1 MIQKSVEPR
10 LPALTH
16 LKVGAFHFNL
26 PPTAYIFVIEALE
39 KPQRRRN
46 SMQIESPMTK
56 RKRFFHYFRTH
67 LWSLALVFLVLL
79 GASYCDSVTP
89 RMYRQLMKGFQ
100 EGKMD
105 ELIQPAGWLCIYTF
119 ASAALTLFGNYL
131 TNIAGEE
138 ISAHLRMDLFSALQ
152 KMPFWFFTHS
162 KNGHFISLFNHQL
175 QGAHNGITRTVPR
188 IITNIMTICMT
199 GYQVFK
205 SDMKVSLA
213 FLVILPVFVLI
224 TEWLQTRLKSS
235 HKQAHNIRAQMNDM
249 LTANL
254 SASAVLAQKNFG
266 RTAQVRAGF
275 DASSQEIRTSHENI
289 AWFQDIYSRVIYVL
303 FSMGTSISYVFAGLA
318 LASKDA
324 EPGDFIQLTTSINRL
339 QTPMMSLGTIR
350 MEMASTIDCFE
361 AIFEHLSNA
370 ERFTNLVNA
379 PDRPQIKLGAWP
391 GDIILEDVS
400 FTYPSGDIFTTH
412 KPESVNAE
420 KLESDDSAEALKD
433 GELVLKNISAT
444 IEKGSKVAMVGPN
457 GSGKTTLAMLIAG
470 LHVPSSGII
479 RAAGHHYSNLEEESF
494 RKHVGVLDQN
504 PWFENASIEANLK
517 IASPS
522 CSHEDIERVCSI
534 ANILDFINGL
544 PKKFET
550 VIGES
555 AMRLSSGQRQKLALA
570 RLLLK
575 KPSVLILDEFNSHL
589 DTRTEAEILR
599 VLFEQ
604 FADATV
610 ILITHRFSVLRKV
623 DFIMHLNDGKLIEQ
637 GSHKDLIA
645 SNGAYAELYQ
655 EYRDG
660 L

>member
-1 MIQKSVEPR
+1 
-10 LPALTH
+10 
-16 LKVGAFHFNL
+16 
-26 PPTAYIFVIEALE
+26 
-39 KPQRRRN
+39 
-46 SMQIESPMTK
+46 MQIEAPVTK
-56 RKRFFHYFRTH
+56 RKRFFHYFRAH
-67 LWSLALVFLVLL
+67 FWSLGFVFLILL
-79 GASYCDSVTP
+79 ASSYCDSVTP

-100 EGKMD
+100 EGKVE
-105 ELIQPAGWLCIYTF
+105 ELMETAGQLCLYTF

-188 IITNIMTICMT
+188 IITNLMTIGMT

-205 SDMKVSLA
+205 ADMKVSIA
-213 FLVILPVFVLI
+213 FLIILPVFVLI
-224 TEWLQTRLKSS
+224 TEWLQSRLKTS
-235 HKQAHNIRAQMNDM
+235 HKKAHNIRAQMNDM
-249 LTANL
+249 LTSNL

-266 RTAQVRAGF
+266 RADDVRAGF
-275 DASSQEIRTSHENI
+275 HASSQEIRTSHESI

-303 FSMGTSISYVFAGLA
+303 FSMGTSVSYVFAGIA
-318 LASKDA
+318 LAAKDA
-324 EPGDFIQLTTSINRL
+324 EAGDFIQLTTSINRL

-361 AIFEHLSNA
+361 SIFEHLSNA
-370 ERFTNLVNA
+370 ERFTNSKLGNA
-379 PDRPQIKLGAWP
+379 TDRPQIKLGAWP
-391 GDIILEDVS
+391 GDIVLEDVS

-412 KPESVNAE
+412 QSEPKSPGT
-420 KLESDDSAEALKD
+420 LESNQSDAPSDTFKVD
-433 GELVLKNISAT
+433 GEVVLQGISFT

-479 RAAGHHYSNLEEESF
+479 RAAGHHYNTLEEDSF

-522 CSHEDIERVCSI
+522 CSHADIESVCSI
-534 ANILDFINGL
+534 ANVLDFINGL

-550 VIGES
+550 IIGES

-623 DFIMHLNDGKLIEQ
+623 DLVLHLNEGQLLET
-637 GSHKDLIA
+637 GSHTDLIA
-645 SNGAYAELYQ
+645 SGGAYAQLYQ